1 MKKNHLIT
9 DEGLQL
15 IENVTELNLE
25 KNTFITL
32 NGI

>member
-25 KNTFITL
+25 KNDL
-32 NGI
+32 VK